1 MRYQKF
7 TIDNYKAIRNASLD
21 LTAEG
26 LVLLLGV
33 NESGKTSVLRAID
46 SFDYTNDI
54 QDEGAKNRF
63 YKSIRNKLELDS
75 TANVTA
81 EILIERG
88 DIEKIVEI
96 LKDYLPTENTEKLK
110 QLKQLSIIRSFNY
123 KNAEFMNE
131 IYSLTT
137 ELKSLLNIADATAES
152 NLSKSL
158 LKICPSIQYFEDFKD
173 QIPDFIS
180 LSQGVQ
186 WYDPDWA
193 STIEGLF
200 FHADPAVPVEQFQN
214 LTDVNA
220 RQTVLNKVNLSLNKQ
235 FTDRWNK
242 KLKGIKSIHRVN
254 LVYNPVDKL
263 FTFEIVG
270 ADGVTVFAIDERSKG
285 ALWYFTFLLKTEFR
299 KKKLRA
305 ELGKTLYLIDEPGSN
320 LHSSAQTNMVI
331 DFRTLASDS
340 NVIYTT
346 HSQYLI
352 DKENLSNV
360 YIVECP
366 KSVVKVIKYQE
377 YLQGKKIKTSYY
389 QPIIDALEIQPF
401 SLETPWRKVLLVEGV
416 YDYCGFKFMF
426 EKVLKLKLDYVI
438 LPGTGASTLGT
449 LISLHIGW
457 GARFLVLLD
466 NDDEGRTNQ
475 KSYLDKF
482 PIQLN
487 KIKTLD
493 FLISSKDCEFEDLF
507 SIKEKEE
514 LAAIAGFL
522 APITKK
528 VFQQTLASILYSSS
542 LTQKA
547 TKIITADTKKRFSTI
562 SDLIKKNL
570 GK

>member
-1 MRYQKF
+1 MKYQKF
-7 TIDNYKAIRNASLD
+7 VIENYKAIKDAFLD

-33 NESGKTSVLRAID
+33 NESGKTSVLRAVE
-46 SFDYTNDI
+46 SFDYTNDN
-54 QDEGAKNRF
+54 QDEAARNRF

-75 TANVTA
+75 TASIKA

-88 DIEKIVEI
+88 DLEKITEI
-96 LKDYLPTENTEKLK
+96 LKDYLLNENLEKLK
-110 QLKQLSIIRSFNY
+110 RLKLLSVIRSFNY
-123 KNAEFMNE
+123 KNAEFVNE
-131 IYSLTT
+131 SYSLDTG
-137 ELKSLLNIADATAES
+137 LKSLLNLTDETIES
-152 NLSKSL
+152 TLSKSL

-180 LSQGVQ
+180 LTQGVQ

-200 FHADPAVPVEQFQN
+200 FHADPAVSVEQFQN

-242 KLKGIKSIHRVN
+242 KLKGVKSIHRVS
-254 LVYNPVDKL
+254 LVYNPADKL

-270 ADGVTVFAIDERSKG
+270 ADGVTVFAIGERSKG

-366 KSVVKVIKYQE
+366 KSIVKVMKYQE

-401 SLETPWRKVLLVEGV
+401 SLEIPWNKVLLVEGV
-416 YDYCGFKFMF
+416 YDYCGFKLMF
-426 EKVLKLKLDYVI
+426 EKILKYKMGFII
-438 LPGTGASTLGT
+438 LPATGASTLST

-457 GARFLVLLD
+457 GTNFFVLLD
-466 NDDEGRTNQ
+466 NDDEGRMNQ

-482 PIQLN
+482 PTLSN

-493 FLISSKDCEFEDLF
+493 FVISSKDCEFEDLF
-507 SIKEKEE
+507 SKKEREDM
-514 LAAIAGFL
+514 AVIAGFSTTL
-522 APITKK
+522 TKN
-528 VFQQTLASILYSSS
+528 VFQQSLANILYSPV

-547 TKIITADTKKRFSTI
+547 SKVITSGTKKRFETI
-562 SDLIKKNL
+562 LDLVKKTL